1 MILVLESLFT
11 FDCWRLRYMCIHLLT
26 RRFCLTEWFVCWC
39 RLKNRRSKSNICRR
53 LFIKMVTAVSFGYIG
68 YFANSC
74 AWFSVQVLQDEGFDI
89 NRGIHIIVLNQATV
103 SEHNTKTLKQ
113 PNQAY
118 QANLPVPAWMSPTQ
132 PKSSQ
137 SAKELDKLPVNQP
150 YTSFS

>member
-1 MILVLESLFT
+1 
-11 FDCWRLRYMCIHLLT
+11 
-26 RRFCLTEWFVCWC
+26 
-39 RLKNRRSKSNICRR
+39 
-53 LFIKMVTAVSFGYIG
+53 MVTAVSFGYIG

-118 QANLPVPAWMSPTQ
+118 QANLPVPA
-132 PKSSQ
+132 
-137 SAKELDKLPVNQP
+137 
-150 YTSFS
+150 